1 MFGKSVNDIQIENT
15 AAVDWRWQAANTNT
29 HNTIGLWY
37 SKQKLN
43 EKQRKE
49 KQNKQEK
56 TLTAAA
62 PKL

>member
-43 EKQRKE
+43 EKY
-49 KQNKQEK
+49 
-56 TLTAAA
+56 
-62 PKL
+62 